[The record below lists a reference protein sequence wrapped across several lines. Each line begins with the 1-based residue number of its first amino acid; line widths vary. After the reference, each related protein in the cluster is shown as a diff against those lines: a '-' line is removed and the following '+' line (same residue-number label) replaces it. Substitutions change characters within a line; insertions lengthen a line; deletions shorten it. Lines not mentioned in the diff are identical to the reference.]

1 MLRRPEEYESPSCAT
16 IGGDFW
22 FPDAKVDIKS
32 ARDAA
37 MAKSICNRCPH
48 KTECAQWGIFKE
60 YFGIWGGLNQRERQ
74 AIRQQRG
81 ITIRQEEESA

>member
-1 MLRRPEEYESPSCAT
+1 MREPSAYGAPSCAT

-22 FPDAKVDIKS
+22 FPDTQVDVN
-32 ARDAA
+32 AVEDTA

-48 KTECAQWGIFKE
+48 KRECAEWGIYKE
-60 YFGIWGGLNQRERQ
+60 YFGIWGGLTLRERQ
-74 AIRQQRG
+74 VIRRQMG

>member
-22 FPDAKVDIKS
+22 FPDTKIDIKS
-32 ARDAA
+32 VRDAE

-48 KTECAQWGIFKE
+48 KTECGQWGIYKE
-60 YFGIWGGLNQRERQ
+60 YFGIWGGLTQRERQ